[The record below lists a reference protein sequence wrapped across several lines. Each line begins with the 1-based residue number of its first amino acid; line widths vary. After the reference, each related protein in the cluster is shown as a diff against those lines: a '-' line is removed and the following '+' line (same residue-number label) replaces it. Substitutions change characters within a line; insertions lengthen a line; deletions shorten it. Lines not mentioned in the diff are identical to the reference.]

1 MQQNRFRSLT
11 TLMFFLSLCFS
22 LITQAASA
30 DTETNNTARCKGHGL
45 ISFEGTGTITIGGD
59 GILIINGEDADVT
72 FLSDMDMT
80 DESGDEEP
88 ECYSTEEGGCVYVGT
103 DGKPGSKD
111 ETGME
116 GKAQITGENLQVSF
130 VGANIGA
137 IVNGTGTLTIK
148 GYGIYIFGKDIGKW
162 GINGTTIILDD

>member
-11 TLMFFLSLCFS
+11 TLIFVFSLCFS
-22 LITQAASA
+22 LTTQAASA
-30 DTETNNTARCKGHGL
+30 DTATNNTARCKGHGL

-116 GKAQITGENLQVSF
+116 GKAQITGEDLQVSF

-137 IVNGTGTLTIK
+137 IVSGTGTLSIK

-162 GINGTTIILDD
+162 GINGTKIILDN

>member
-1 MQQNRFRSLT
+1 
-11 TLMFFLSLCFS
+11 MFVFSLCFS
-22 LITQAASA
+22 LTTQAASA
-30 DTETNNTARCKGHGL
+30 DTATNNTARCKGHGL
-45 ISFEGTGTITIGGD
+45 ISFEGTGTGTITIGGD

-103 DGKPGSKD
+103 DSKPGSED

-116 GKAQITGENLQVSF
+116 GKAQITGEDLQVSF

-137 IVNGTGTLTIK
+137 IVSGTGTLSIK

-162 GINGTTIILDD
+162 GINGTKIILDN